1 MVKYKYTDQLAATKN
16 HVIGINNYNE
26 MKHCVQMNSQI
37 NWLIDTDC
45 WLLNLENSWNWLKI
59 AY

>member
-1 MVKYKYTDQLAATKN
+1 MLNYKYTDQLAATKN

-37 NWLIDTDC
+37 N
-45 WLLNLENSWNWLKI
+45 
-59 AY
+59 